1 MVRNRFDCPDL
12 FVLVLFYFTTSQIE
26 YDEVR
31 SHVLGTHFLHI
42 FHILE
47 SIDKDYWDEFLKLN

>member
-1 MVRNRFDCPDL
+1 MKK
-12 FVLVLFYFTTSQIE
+12 
-26 YDEVR
+26 VR

>member
-1 MVRNRFDCPDL
+1 MASKRPGTFLEELIPPVAVCAL
-12 FVLVLFYFTTSQIE
+12 FQVFLSQIE
-26 YDEVR
+26 HDEVR

-47 SIDKDYWDEFLKLN
+47 SIDKDYWG

>member
-1 MVRNRFDCPDL
+1 VRNRFDYPDL
-12 FVLVLFYFTTSQIE
+12 FVLFLFHFTISQIE